1 MSEKNFIDFLID
13 LMDTDTE
20 LTMETRLAD
29 IEEWDSLSY
38 VAFLASMSKMV
49 DRRIEPKEVK
59 LAETVKDLY
68 GLTR

>member
-1 MSEKNFIDFLID
+1 MSEKKFIDFMIE

-38 VAFLASMSKMV
+38 VTFLASMSKMI

-59 LAETVKDLY
+59 SAETVKDLY
-68 GLTR
+68 DLMR

>member
-59 LAETVKDLY
+59 SAETVKDLY